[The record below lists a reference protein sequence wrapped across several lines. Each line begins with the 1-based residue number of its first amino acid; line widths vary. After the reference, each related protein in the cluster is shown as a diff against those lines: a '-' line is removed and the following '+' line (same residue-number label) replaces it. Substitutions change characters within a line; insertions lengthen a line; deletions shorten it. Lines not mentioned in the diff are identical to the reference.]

1 MKKNFLA
8 LFISTISLVSVAS
21 ETILSEKVSKNET
34 QKIENNVIKN
44 KMDLFKN
51 ETLSEQS
58 IEFQKKSIESINKKY
73 FEANHYPKE
82 EIQNLYVSLISLG
95 LNEAAEYL
103 YLNPNTKIDINE
115 YNENGFTPLMAAS
128 MAAMK
133 GGNVEYAERLIKLG
147 ADVNKGS
154 KKTEITPISIAAN
167 VNNYKV
173 LSLLIVNGAL
183 FMKADKL
190 DYRPI
195 DYATKN
201 NSLESALILRE
212 ALTEKIKEV
221 EERNKKK
228 SL

>member
-1 MKKNFLA
+1 MNKTILA
-8 LFISTISLVSVAS
+8 LFISSLSFGVMA
-21 ETILSEKVSKNET
+21 NEIVNVNDSD
-34 QKIENNVIKN
+34 KIETKVINNT
-44 KMDLFKN
+44 MELFKN
-51 ETLSEQS
+51 EPLSSQS
-58 IEFQKKSIESINKKY
+58 IEFQKKAIESINKKY
-73 FEANHYPKE
+73 FEKNNYPKE

-115 YNENGFTPLMAAS
+115 YSSEGFTPLMAAS
-128 MAAMK
+128 MTSIK

-212 ALTEKIKEV
+212 ALSEKIKEIR
-221 EERNKKK
+221 EKKK
-228 SL
+228 